1 MVDELF
7 QQHEKGEIITD
18 ETMNIVVNDID
29 KLFDD
34 TAKGMFEKSLFVL
47 NH

>member
-1 MVDELF
+1 
-7 QQHEKGEIITD
+7 
-18 ETMNIVVNDID
+18 MNIVVNDID

-47 NH
+47 NHWTKLEFDSGN